1 MSLFYS
7 TIREGVMDSA
17 TATQFS
23 ATSKQLDTTQ
33 NLAQTYSQTS
43 TQVDKSYNNLN
54 DHILQYQ
61 NQLYILGQNPN
72 YQQNGDTMLFSNM
85 AIPSIQEKRN
95 QDVVDMNSQQYII
108 YTTGLI
114 AAATLLVASLYIG
127 KS

>member
-1 MSLFYS
+1 
-7 TIREGVMDSA
+7 MDPT
-17 TATQFS
+17 TATKFS
-23 ATSKQLDTTQ
+23 DTSKQLDTTQ
-33 NLAQTYSQTS
+33 NLAQNYSQTS

-54 DHILQYQ
+54 DHISQYQ

-72 YQQNGDTMLFSNM
+72 YQQSGDTMLFSNM
-85 AIPSIQEKRN
+85 AIPSIHEKRN

-114 AAATLLVASLYIG
+114 AAATLLVGSLYIG